1 MWLPS
6 PGDESK
12 EGQAMSLIKD
22 LWQQFYE
29 DNLRLGFTEKDA
41 ADLAY
46 EQMRDDLLEWADVV
60 RARRKE
66 NQE

>member
-1 MWLPS
+1 
-6 PGDESK
+6 
-12 EGQAMSLIKD
+12 MSLIKD